1 MGVPLVAADLVGR
14 AGWRAGQTW
23 NGSKQISAC
32 GIGGVDGAL
41 VLAAHVDR
49 DGADRVPAL
58 AEFGEEALQ
67 GGAVAAR
74 RAPHDRARWRG
85 RRPRSGS
92 AGRGGVGVDG
102 GAPCQPCGWWF
113 LRRRP
118 PNRTCEFPRIRLSTS
133 ASSGWCPL
141 VQLAL
146 NVEYPLLSLIET
158 RQPRASVHRRPPRVR
173 TCCAFA
179 ATLPHVPGFP
189 RLGVLRSLR
198 HTPAATADG
207 APAPDPKVRRA
218 PPGCF
223 PRSPSTGRQGRRPA
237 IPRWHCRATTATRR
251 AASPARSLS
260 TRARRSRSANG
271 TERHDSP

>member
-1 MGVPLVAADLVGR
+1 MGVVLVAADLVGR
-14 AGWRAGQTW
+14 AAGEAADVEGVKADLGLRDRRRGWRAGTRRSCRSRRR
-23 NGSKQISAC
+23 GSSA
-32 GIGGVDGAL
+32 G
-41 VLAAHVDR
+41 
-49 DGADRVPAL
+49 
-58 AEFGEEALQ
+58 
-67 GGAVAAR
+67 AR
-74 RAPHDRARWRG
+74 RVRRRSPARSRCCGPARTTRSPRWRG

-179 ATLPHVPGFP
+179 ATPSPCTGLSPA
-189 RLGVLRSLR
+189 RS
-198 HTPAATADG
+198 TTVAPPPTAAATADG
-207 APAPDPKVRRA
+207 ALAPEPK
-218 PPGCF
+218 
-223 PRSPSTGRQGRRPA
+223 RPA
-237 IPRWHCRATTATRR
+237 
-251 AASPARSLS
+251 S
-260 TRARRSRSANG
+260 TSAGMFPTFTINRSAGSASSYTPVALPRDNRNTQRG
-271 TERHDSP
+271 LARPISQHASETIPIS